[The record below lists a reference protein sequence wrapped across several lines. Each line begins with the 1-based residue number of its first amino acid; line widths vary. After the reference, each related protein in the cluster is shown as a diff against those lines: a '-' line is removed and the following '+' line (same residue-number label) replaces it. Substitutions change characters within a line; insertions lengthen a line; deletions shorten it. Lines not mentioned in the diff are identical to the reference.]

1 MSLNPRDVVIVDFGR
16 TPMGRSKG
24 GMHRNTRAE
33 TMSAHLISKLLE
45 RNPKVDPAE
54 VEDVIWGCVNQTL
67 EQGWNIARMASLM
80 TQIPHTSAAQTVSR
94 LCGSSMSALHT
105 AAQAI
110 QTGNGDVFVIGGV
123 EHMGHVGMMHGV
135 DPNPHLS
142 LYAAKASGM
151 MGLTAEMLGKM
162 HGISREAQDK
172 FGARSHQLAWK
183 ATQEGKFKDEI
194 IPMEGYDENGFL
206 KVFDFDETIRPE
218 TTVETLAQLKPAFN
232 PKGGTV
238 TAGTSSQITDGASC
252 MIVMSAQRAQDLG
265 IQPMAVIRSM
275 AVAGVDPAIMGYGPV
290 PSTNKALKRAGL
302 TIADIDFVELNEA
315 FAAQALPVLKD
326 LKLLDKMDEKV
337 NLHGG
342 AIALGHP
349 FGCSGARIS
358 GTLLNVM
365 KQNGG
370 TLWRVHHVRGPGTGY
385 HHRLRARLSV
395 RRRGSRGL
403 VPRLSFFSVSRFRLH
418 RANDAPGAR
427 VCLLCD
433 PCLYRAV
440 VCRHC
445 AVVFRFSRQGKE
457 HGPAGWALSSL
468 QGTELPGPGC
478 RAAFGDG
485 RGAGDLPGAVRRIR
499 SLGASAGDV
508 HRGRGGRWRVGAAL
522 RPGESRGRSP
532 GLAESSGGKTALD
545 LGSFATIY
553 SGAALSL
560 PSLYSS
566 FRRRNLPIHG

>member
-24 GMHRNTRAE
+24 GMYRNVRAE
-33 TMSAHLISKLLE
+33 TLSANLITGVLA
-45 RNPKVDPAE
+45 RNPKIDPAE

-80 TQIPHTSAAQTVSR
+80 TPIPHTSAAQTVSR

-110 QTGNGDVFVIGGV
+110 MTGNGDVFVVGGV
-123 EHMGHVGMMHGV
+123 EHMGHVSMMHGV
-135 DPNPHLS
+135 DPNPGLS

-162 HGISREAQDK
+162 HGITREQQDA
-172 FGARSHQLAWK
+172 FGERSHRLAHK
-183 ATQEGKFKDEI
+183 ATVEGNFKDEI
-194 IPMEGYDENGFL
+194 IPMEGHDENGFL
-206 KVFDFDETIRPE
+206 KVFSTDETIRPE
-218 TTVETLAQLKPAFN
+218 TTLESLAALRPAFN

-252 MIVMSAQRAQDLG
+252 MIVMSAERAQALG
-265 IQPMAVIRSM
+265 LEPLAVIRSM

-290 PSTNKALKRAGL
+290 PATKKALQRAGM
-302 TIADIDFVELNEA
+302 TMDDVDFVELNEA

-365 KQNGG
+365 KQNSG
-370 TLWRVHHVRGPGTGY
+370 TIGISTMCIGLGQGITTVFERV
-385 HHRLRARLSV
+385 
-395 RRRGSRGL
+395 
-403 VPRLSFFSVSRFRLH
+403 
-418 RANDAPGAR
+418 
-427 VCLLCD
+427 
-433 PCLYRAV
+433 
-440 VCRHC
+440 
-445 AVVFRFSRQGKE
+445 
-457 HGPAGWALSSL
+457 
-468 QGTELPGPGC
+468 
-478 RAAFGDG
+478 
-485 RGAGDLPGAVRRIR
+485 
-499 SLGASAGDV
+499 
-508 HRGRGGRWRVGAAL
+508 
-522 RPGESRGRSP
+522 
-532 GLAESSGGKTALD
+532 
-545 LGSFATIY
+545 
-553 SGAALSL
+553 
-560 PSLYSS
+560 
-566 FRRRNLPIHG
+566 